1 MIEIK
6 TLFNDWKPVC
16 KERARIY
23 VRFLLSNLQNIP
35 EEQKEEYIESKHLR
49 GITVKK
55 LFK

>member
-23 VRFLLSNLQNIP
+23 VRFLLNNLQMIS
-35 EEQKEEYIESKHLR
+35 EGQKEGYIESKLLR
-49 GITVKK
+49 GISIEE